1 MKSQRKIPPSYYY
14 RSSLAVA
21 SFTRVNDIQF
31 KIIRRLGYPDVN
43 AVLVDDYMLGE
54 ATVYEV
60 LREFADVTAVVNNGN
75 WNHIAFDWRA
85 FAKNTG
91 VAVLLAKD
99 ILGALNV
106 EDLLKY
112 STLAE
117 REERCR

>member
-75 WNHIAFDWRA
+75 
-85 FAKNTG
+85 
-91 VAVLLAKD
+91 
-99 ILGALNV
+99 
-106 EDLLKY
+106 
-112 STLAE
+112 
-117 REERCR
+117 